1 MEKKQGGVSVKTKIA
16 IAVAFLMLFGV
27 IFGACTPH
35 TDYFEPF
42 RGSFTAEVE
51 GTLNGEA
58 FVAELCADAAPEDGG
73 SREVTVTFYAPEGLK
88 GTEARRSAD
97 GSVTLTSGGVVIKDA
112 RAEGLHA
119 LFDLF
124 PLSGEVIEVELCEEE
139 HTRVTG
145 KGFTLTFLSDGSP
158 LAVET
163 PTVTANVVRFE
174 KG

>member
-1 MEKKQGGVSVKTKIA
+1 MEKKQRRENVKTKIA
-16 IAVAFLMLFGV
+16 VALTFLMLLGV
-27 IFGACTPH
+27 IFSACTPH

-42 RGSFTAEVE
+42 RGSFVAELE
-51 GTLNGEA
+51 GTVNGEA
-58 FVAELCADAAPEDGG
+58 FAAELRAAAAPEEG
-73 SREVTVTFYAPEGLK
+73 SREVTVTFYAPKELK

-97 GSVTLTSGGVVIKDA
+97 GKITLTSGDVVIEDA

-124 PLSGEVIEVELCEEE
+124 PHQGEVLEVELCEGE
-139 HTRVTG
+139 HTKLTG
-145 KGFTLTFLSDGSP
+145 AGFALTFLADGTP

>member
-1 MEKKQGGVSVKTKIA
+1 MKTKIA
-16 IAVAFLMLFGV
+16 IAVAFLTLLGV
-27 IFGACTPH
+27 IFSACTPH

-51 GTLNGEA
+51 GTMNGEP
-58 FVAELCADAAPEDGG
+58 FTAELHAAAAPTDGG
-73 SREVTVTFYAPEGLK
+73 SREVTVTFYAPEALK

-97 GSVTLTSGGVVIKDA
+97 GRITLTSGDVVIEDA
-112 RAEGLHA
+112 RAEGLNA

-124 PLSGEVIEVELCEEE
+124 PYQGEVLDVELCEDE
-139 HTRVTG
+139 HTKLTG
-145 KGFTLTFLSDGSP
+145 AGFALTFLANGTP

-163 PTVTANVVRFE
+163 PAVTANVVRFE

>member
-1 MEKKQGGVSVKTKIA
+1 MKTKIA
-16 IAVAFLMLFGV
+16 IAVAFLTLLGV
-27 IFGACTPH
+27 IFSACTPH

-51 GTLNGEA
+51 GTMNGEA
-58 FVAELCADAAPEDGG
+58 FTAELHAAAAPTNGS
-73 SREVTVTFYAPEGLK
+73 SREVTVIFYAPKELK

-97 GSVTLTSGGVVIKDA
+97 GRITLTSGDVVIEDA
-112 RAEGLHA
+112 RAEGLNA

-124 PLSGEVIEVELCEEE
+124 PYQGEVLDVELCEEE
-139 HTRVTG
+139 HTKLTG
-145 KGFTLTFLSDGSP
+145 AGFALTFLANGAP